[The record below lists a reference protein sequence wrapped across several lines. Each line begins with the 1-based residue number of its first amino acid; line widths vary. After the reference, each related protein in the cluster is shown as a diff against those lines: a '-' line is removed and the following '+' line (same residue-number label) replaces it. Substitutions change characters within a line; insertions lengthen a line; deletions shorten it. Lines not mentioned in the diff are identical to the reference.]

1 MKIPAERRRLD
12 RVGSHAQKNPE
23 SNAVITCAKFR
34 KFFSSKAV
42 FVMRLSA
49 VMELEEKI
57 SAARAELDRLKALAT
72 ATTTRIDG
80 LPKAKSITSRV
91 ESLTAKIVDCERRL
105 AILREALICTQVDLT
120 LELSAQLPSDVAN
133 VMILRYV
140 NVMSFTE
147 IANALHYSRG
157 HIHRICKRG
166 LALFNDK

>member
-1 MKIPAERRRLD
+1 
-12 RVGSHAQKNPE
+12 
-23 SNAVITCAKFR
+23 
-34 KFFSSKAV
+34 
-42 FVMRLSA
+42 MRLSA

-57 SAARAELDRLKALAT
+57 SVARAELDRLKSL
-72 ATTTRIDG
+72 ATTTTMRLDG

-91 ESLTAKIVDCERRL
+91 ENLTVKILDCEHRL
-105 AILREALICTQVDLT
+105 AILREALICSQVDLT

-157 HIHRICKRG
+157 HIYRIYKRG
-166 LALFNDK
+166 VALFNEK